1 MKNRLIQNR
10 EMTKKTRKNS
20 KSQLLAYRCLTK
32 SQLGEIISA
41 FQSNGNQKSEVV
53 KRIEEERMQLGSVD
67 QSIQIETKFV
77 TPKYNQDAGLYINY
91 KKNNNKVMH
100 YSLHL
105 CPKNVETTLGPKHF
119 KQNLQTTQQ
128 RQARTVVVYPDPSD
142 PNRVVF
148 VLGEQDGANM
158 DDSYKQEAEVVVKV
172 LNEIWNKRPNNQQNQ
187 TKQYHPSLNT
197 VYANMQNALRKHNK
211 TRKRRET

>member
-1 MKNRLIQNR
+1 
-10 EMTKKTRKNS
+10 
-20 KSQLLAYRCLTK
+20 
-32 SQLGEIISA
+32 
-41 FQSNGNQKSEVV
+41 
-53 KRIEEERMQLGSVD
+53 
-67 QSIQIETKFV
+67 
-77 TPKYNQDAGLYINY
+77 
-91 KKNNNKVMH
+91 MH

-187 TKQYHPSLNT
+187 TKQYHPSLNK
-197 VYANMQNALRKHNK
+197 VYNNMQNALRKHNK